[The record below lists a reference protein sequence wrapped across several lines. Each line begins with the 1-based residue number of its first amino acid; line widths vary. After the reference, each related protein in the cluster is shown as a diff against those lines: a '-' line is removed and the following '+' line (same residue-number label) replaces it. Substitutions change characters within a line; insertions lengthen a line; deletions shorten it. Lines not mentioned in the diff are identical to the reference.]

1 MNCKERL
8 TFIDDFVE
16 GELDEQTAERINIHI
31 LGCSEC
37 AAQFEMLNREKDLY
51 AHYLLEVEA
60 PKNLWMKFQTK
71 LEAEKDSHT
80 AEKSGWFS
88 EWTANAI
95 GFLRLKPIFSGA
107 AMLILIAV
115 GFGLLKYTPENESAG
130 KTESADMEF
139 LATKSDGMDENK
151 KVISPSKI
159 KEEKN
164 DSVPSKI
171 SKTDKPNTIPIK
183 KLTVFAKE
191 KSAKVSRKEKPIIAA
206 NRKADSEN
214 NKFTEA
220 EKFERLQANNLEKE
234 TAKQIEKTELLLRA
248 FRNARFDENG
258 ETFDVAYEKDQAKKL
273 LEKNISLRQSAATFG
288 TFRAEEMLSQIEP
301 YLLDISNLE
310 NNPSREKVL
319 DIKERVKNQNII
331 AGLQTY

>member
-1 MNCKERL
+1 MNCKECL
-8 TFIDDFVE
+8 QFIDDFVE
-16 GELDEQTAERINIHI
+16 GELDGQNAGQINAHI
-31 LGCSEC
+31 FGCSEC
-37 AAQFEMLNREKDLY
+37 AAQFEMLNREKYFY

-60 PKNLWMKFQTK
+60 PKDLLIKFQTK
-71 LEAEKDSHT
+71 LETEKISR
-80 AEKSGWFS
+80 AAGKFGWFAK
-88 EWTANAI
+88 WNTNAVKY
-95 GFLRLKPIFSGA
+95 LRFNPIFAGA
-107 AMLILIAV
+107 AIIILIAA
-115 GFGLLKYTPENESAG
+115 GFGLLYYAPENDAAA
-130 KTESADMEF
+130 KIESADTE
-139 LATKSDGMDENK
+139 LLRAKSDGIDENK
-151 KVISPSKI
+151 KAISPSQI
-159 KEEKN
+159 EEEKS
-164 DSVPSKI
+164 DSVSSKI
-171 SKTDKPNTIPIK
+171 SKTNKANTIPIK

-191 KSAKVSRKEKPIIAA
+191 KSVKVSQKEKPIIAA

-234 TAKQIEKTELLLRA
+234 TAKQVEKTELLLRA

-310 NNPSREKVL
+310 NNPSREKIL